1 MNAIKVVFPNTK
13 HRWCLW
19 HIMKKV
25 PEKLQGYTN
34 YKLMKTELKKLAY
47 DSIYIN
53 DFELGWV
60 DFITKYDLNAN
71 EWLCTLYDERHR
83 WVPCYL
89 KSHFWAGMSTTQR
102 SEGMN
107 AFFDGFINSSTT
119 LKQFVV
125 QYDNALRQKAEK
137 EFEADFASVNTTVAC
152 GSQSPIKRQF
162 QLQYTH
168 AKFSEVQNE
177 FRGKMNCFVKSVS
190 KDEIVWK
197 YIVKEEWIWNGQ
209 KNHKMH
215 NLRLDSVTTNI
226 ECSYLLFEFRGIL
239 CRHSFLVLG

>member
-1 MNAIKVVFPNTK
+1 
-13 HRWCLW
+13 
-19 HIMKKV
+19 
-25 PEKLQGYTN
+25 
-34 YKLMKTELKKLAY
+34 
-47 DSIYIN
+47 
-53 DFELGWV
+53 
-60 DFITKYDLNAN
+60 
-71 EWLCTLYDERHR
+71 
-83 WVPCYL
+83 
-89 KSHFWAGMSTTQR
+89 
-102 SEGMN
+102 MN

-239 CRHSFLVLG
+239 CRHSFLVLGRRH